1 MSDGIC
7 AGRAARVPL
16 VCRRPNGVRSL
27 PIALLAA
34 LVFGLAAASSGAARE
49 AERFDV
55 VVVDAGHG
63 GDDHGARGKGGLI
76 EKDVVLDVAQRL
88 AKALRATGLTV
99 VMTRDDDR
107 FVSLEGRTR
116 LANER
121 KADLFISIHANASP
135 VRGARGLETYF
146 ASPEATD
153 EAARDLARAENL
165 AFGADLPPPAA
176 GDPLLAIL
184 GDMIATEQLS
194 ESQEFARMTQRR
206 IATLESARSRG
217 VKQAPFVVLMG
228 VRMPA
233 VLVEIGFL
241 THPADEKALAAEAE
255 RDRLARGLVEAVAAY
270 RARYD
275 ARRGLASSP
284 GPAAAAH

>member
-1 MSDGIC
+1 
-7 AGRAARVPL
+7 
-16 VCRRPNGVRSL
+16 VRGL
-27 PIALLAA
+27 AIALLGALALGPTSPAA
-34 LVFGLAAASSGAARE
+34 GEARE

-76 EKDVVLDVAQRL
+76 EKDVVLDVAQRT
-88 AKALRATGLTV
+88 AEALRDTGIRV
-99 VMTRDDDR
+99 VMTREDDR
-107 FVSLEGRTR
+107 FVTLEGRTQ
-116 LANER
+116 LANEQ
-121 KADLFISIHANASP
+121 KADLFVSIHANASP
-135 VRGARGLETYF
+135 VRGARGIETFF

-153 EAARDLARAENL
+153 EAALDLARAENL
-165 AFGADLPPPAA
+165 AFGEDAQPPAA

-184 GDMIATEQLS
+184 GDLIATEQLS

-206 IATLESARSRG
+206 IATQESARSRG

-241 THPADEKALAAEAE
+241 THPADEKALADEDE
-255 RDRLARGLVEAVAAY
+255 RARLARGLAEAVVAY

-275 ARRGLASSP
+275 ARRGLAGGSR
-284 GPAAAAH
+284 PAAAAH